1 MKFKKNKIILII
13 IFILVIVFGCLWI
26 VHNTGLKAFE
36 KYVLSIQLPENVER
50 ISMKRGIG
58 DSGGNGD
65 YSTYRIVFVIKT
77 EKTIDE
83 LKKEFDNKKMTPSTH
98 ITNSGLPFV
107 YITKY
112 ESNVFESDRN
122 FRLIFDDLKNV
133 EDFSNYYFIEFIK

>member
-1 MKFKKNKIILII
+1 M
-13 IFILVIVFGCLWI
+13 VIVFGCLWI

-50 ISMKRGIG
+50 ISMKSGIG

-65 YSTYRIVFVIKT
+65 YSTYR
-77 EKTIDE
+77 
-83 LKKEFDNKKMTPSTH
+83 
-98 ITNSGLPFV
+98 
-107 YITKY
+107 
-112 ESNVFESDRN
+112 NVFESDRN